1 MEFEVK
7 RQCGDCTA
15 CCDGRLSLNIFGNK
29 WVGRPCHYLAEGVG
43 CTIYKNRP
51 QSPCKTF
58 ECGWLKDKT
67 FKYPEWL
74 KPNKSGFILMDWK
87 RTKTKIPYII
97 AIANKDEEFKT
108 DAVFWLMNYCDENNI
123 NIEFILQ
130 GAKYYFGSK
139 EFKKFFER

>member
-1 MEFEVK
+1 MKFEVNRK
-7 RQCGDCTA
+7 CGNCTA
-15 CCDGRLSLNIFGNK
+15 CCDGRLALDIHGK
-29 WVGRPCHYLAEGVG
+29 QYVGRPCHYLAENRG

-51 QSPCKTF
+51 HNPCKTF

-74 KPNKSGFILMDWK
+74 KPDECGFILMDWK
-87 RTKTKIPYII
+87 KTKNNIPYII
-97 AIANKDEEFKT
+97 AIANKDKEFKT
-108 DAVFWLMNYCDENNI
+108 DAVFWLMDYCNSNDL

-139 EFKKFFER
+139 EFKKYWNK